1 MEERKII
8 RMQILKY
15 IKNKILKIIIVNYRY
30 FISGGPERYLFN
42 VKDLLEK
49 NGHEV
54 IPFSIKNKRNK
65 PSQYENYFLNPI
77 GEDNEVYFSEYKKT
91 NVVTILK
98 SFSRMFYSFEARKKL
113 NALIKA
119 VNPDLIYVLH
129 YQNKISASIFDA
141 AAKNRIPVI
150 HRISDFGQICANALF
165 FRPAQKDICERCL
178 TGSKFNAI
186 SNKCVYDSYVYST
199 IKVAALKFQEIIGI
213 TKKVQAFV
221 VPSKFT
227 IEKLRA
233 HGFPQE
239 SLHHIPS
246 FFNFQTISAELPI
259 TYEPFALY
267 IGRIEPE
274 KGLLTLVKSFEN
286 TEFNLKIIGFSISGF
301 DEELK
306 DYLRD
311 KNHHIEFLGRKGF
324 DEIQIYLSK
333 CSFTVVP
340 SEWYDNFPNTILESF
355 AFKKCTVATNTG
367 SLKELVIDHETGLL
381 FEIKDIRD
389 LKSKIAYLFGNKTIC
404 KELGKNAFNMLNN
417 EYSAQEH
424 YTKLNNLFKNVIENY
439 QSVKKIA

>member
-1 MEERKII
+1 M
-8 RMQILKY
+8 
-15 IKNKILKIIIVNYRY
+15 KIIIVNYRY

-54 IPFSIKNKRNK
+54 IPFSVKNKRNQ
-65 PSQYENYFLNPI
+65 PSQYESYFIDPI
-77 GEDNEVYFSEYKKT
+77 GEGDEVYFTEYKKT
-91 NVVTILK
+91 SVKTIIK
-98 SFSRMFYSFEARKKL
+98 SFSRMFYSFEAKKKL
-113 NALIKA
+113 NCLIKA

-165 FRPAQKDICERCL
+165 YRPAKKDICERCL

-186 SNKCVYDSYVYST
+186 SNKCVYDSYIYSS
-199 IKVAALKFQEIIGI
+199 IKVASLKFQEIIGI

-227 IEKLRA
+227 LEKLRDY
-233 HGFPQE
+233 GFPKQ
-239 SLHHIPS
+239 SLVHIPS
-246 FFNFQTISAELPI
+246 FFNFQSISKELQVA
-259 TYEPFALY
+259 YEPFALY

-274 KGLLTLVKSFEN
+274 KGLLTLIKSFEN
-286 TEFNLKIIGFSISGF
+286 TEFNLKVIGFSMSGF

-306 DYLRD
+306 DYLEG
-311 KNHHIEFLGRKGF
+311 KKHHIEFLGKKGF

-340 SEWYDNFPNTILESF
+340 SEWYDNFPNTLLESF
-355 AFKKCTVATNTG
+355 AFKKCAIATNTG
-367 SLKELVIDHETGLL
+367 SLKELVIDNETGLL
-381 FEIKDIRD
+381 FKLKDVQD
-389 LKSKIAYLFGNKTIC
+389 LRSKITYLFGNGAIC
-404 KELGKNAFNMLNN
+404 QNLGENAFNKLNK

-424 YTKLNNLFKNVIENY
+424 YKKLNHLFEKVLEDYRIE
-439 QSVKKIA
+439 KKSFSPV